1 MEPWPATLLEQV
13 EQLGHYPKRL
23 KKPTT
28 DKERAENSL
37 AVRIAQ
43 QWSKLDDGT
52 KEKLTRLQ
60 QSVTLV
66 EQVEQ
71 LGHYPKRFKKPTTDK
86 ERAENY
92 LAKMISQQ
100 WSKLDD
106 ATKEKMTKLKQS
118 VSPLERFKE
127 PTSDKE
133 RAGMHRFISSAASS
147 SSGRAEQPAA
157 ASSSCSSA
165 EQPSSSLRSAE
176 QPATPSHFQILS
188 IRDVQR
194 WLHVETVAS
203 CSSADMERIRE
214 AAAVLSRPKPR
225 KEEVQPLQSKWQVAR
240 LKDKKIDLYQKCLMS
255 SRAKSSKR
263 QRSCN

>member
-1 MEPWPATLLEQV
+1 MERSHRVSSNAAQPATLLEQV
-13 EQLGHYPKRL
+13 EQLGHYPKRF
-23 KKPTT
+23 KKATT
-28 DKERAENSL
+28 DRERAENSL
-37 AVRIAQ
+37 ATRISQ

-60 QSVTLV
+60 QSVT
-66 EQVEQ
+66 
-71 LGHYPKRFKKPTTDK
+71 
-86 ERAENY
+86 
-92 LAKMISQQ
+92 
-100 WSKLDD
+100 
-106 ATKEKMTKLKQS
+106 
-118 VSPLERFKE
+118 PLERFKE
-127 PTSDKE
+127 PTTDKE

-157 ASSSCSSA
+157 ASSSFSSA

-240 LKDKKIDLYQKCLMS
+240 LKDKKKIDLYQKCLMS